1 MKLFFNRNIL
11 VLIFF
16 VIGIS
21 ILVSYKQTEHMTN
34 NKSNKLKGKDKN
46 NNKPYNHHNKPNNHP
61 NKQNNHPNKNSKK
74 SNNHPNKQNNHPNK
88 HSNKS
93 NNSKKNINCPKVYM
107 RGNNYF
113 VYINPQSK
121 YSKSIGSGEFP
132 YGSDRKAAKR
142 IFELNFPDCKV
153 PDLFK
158 YGHRSTKL
166 DKNCPFKVK
175 MGNPCLSYQ
184 CSGVDFSKDTTI
196 KNNECK
202 RVINHY
208 CELNKDID
216 DACMCWKK
224 ENRNNPTCARKRRE
238 MKHPDDFHCNIN
250 YFKITEHPDLK
261 NYIRKDKIPCWN
273 CNMNGKNIEENAER
287 TWDRV
292 KEFL

>member
-1 MKLFFNRNIL
+1 
-11 VLIFF
+11 
-16 VIGIS
+16 
-21 ILVSYKQTEHMTN
+21 MTN
-34 NKSNKLKGKDKN
+34 NKFHKKSNELKGK
-46 NNKPYNHHNKPNNHP
+46 
-61 NKQNNHPNKNSKK
+61 SKI
-74 SNNHPNKQNNHPNK
+74 
-88 HSNKS
+88 
-93 NNSKKNINCPKVYM
+93 NNSKNMNKKINNIKGNLDKNPKSKSNPKPNLKPNPKPKNINNCPKVYM

-121 YSKSIGSGEFP
+121 YAKSIGSGEFP
-132 YGSDRKAAKR
+132 YGSDRNSAKR

-158 YGHRSTKL
+158 YGHRSTNL

-202 RVINHY
+202 RVVNHY

-216 DACMCWKK
+216 DSCMCWKK
-224 ENRNNPTCARKRRE
+224 ENRNNPTCARKRRD

-250 YFKITEHPDLK
+250 YFKISEHPDLK
-261 NYIRKDKIPCWN
+261 NYVRKDKIPCWS
-273 CNMNGKNIEENAER
+273 CDMEGKNIDKKAER

>member
-1 MKLFFNRNIL
+1 
-11 VLIFF
+11 
-16 VIGIS
+16 
-21 ILVSYKQTEHMTN
+21 
-34 NKSNKLKGKDKN
+34 
-46 NNKPYNHHNKPNNHP
+46 
-61 NKQNNHPNKNSKK
+61 
-74 SNNHPNKQNNHPNK
+74 
-88 HSNKS
+88 
-93 NNSKKNINCPKVYM
+93 M

-121 YSKSIGSGEFP
+121 YAKSIGSGEFP
-132 YGSDRKAAKR
+132 YGSDRNSAKR

-202 RVINHY
+202 RVVNHY

-216 DACMCWKK
+216 DSCMCWKK
-224 ENRNNPTCARKRRE
+224 ENRNNPTCARKRRD

-261 NYIRKDKIPCWN
+261 NYVRKDKIPCWS
-273 CNMNGKNIEENAER
+273 CDMNEKNIDKKAER

-292 KEFL
+292 KKFL

>member
-1 MKLFFNRNIL
+1 MLNNYLLKFIFIILVMKLFFNRNIL
-11 VLIFF
+11 VLILF

-21 ILVSYKQTEHMTN
+21 ILVSFKKNEHMTN
-34 NKSNKLKGKDKN
+34 KVQKKSNKSTNKIN
-46 NNKPYNHHNKPNNHP
+46 NSRHKTTK
-61 NKQNNHPNKNSKK
+61 KLDNSKHK
-74 SNNHPNKQNNHPNK
+74 TKTTKKLDN
-88 HSNKS
+88 SNKS
-93 NNSKKNINCPKVYM
+93 NNCPKVYM
-107 RGNNYF
+107 RGNNYY
-113 VYINPQSK
+113 VYINPESK
-121 YSKSIGSGEFP
+121 YAKSIGSGEFP

-202 RVINHY
+202 RVVNHY

-216 DACMCWKK
+216 DACMCWKE

-273 CNMNGKNIEENAER
+273 CNMNGKDIEENAER